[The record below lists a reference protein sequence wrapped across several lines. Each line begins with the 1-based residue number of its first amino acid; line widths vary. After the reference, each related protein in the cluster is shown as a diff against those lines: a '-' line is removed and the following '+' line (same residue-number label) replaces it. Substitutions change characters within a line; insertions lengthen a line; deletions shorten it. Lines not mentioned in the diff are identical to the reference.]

1 MKKNDKIV
9 LKIEDVF
16 FPNKGVGYI
25 EQQKVIV
32 KNTLPQQKVLACVT
46 KKRSGAIE
54 ARLEEVLIKSPFE
67 QQSACPHF
75 ALCGGCTY
83 QNMKREAEL
92 AMKEKQVKTLLQQAQ
107 IKIESW

>member
-46 KKRSGAIE
+46 KK
-54 ARLEEVLIKSPFE
+54 EV
-67 QQSACPHF
+67 
-75 ALCGGCTY
+75 
-83 QNMKREAEL
+83 EL
-92 AMKEKQVKTLLQQAQ
+92 
-107 IKIESW
+107 